1 MNLANNLSILRII
14 LIPLFLT
21 SLIYTP
27 VHEGFFCSLSALLF
41 VLACVTDAMDGYV
54 ARRFSQKTQLGSYID
69 PIADKLL
76 LVSGFLALSFMGH
89 LPEAM
94 RIPAWVT
101 VSVITR
107 DVVILIGA
115 LVIFIMSGRL
125 KAEPLLI
132 GKVTTFVQMLTLF
145 SALVMAPAVLRNA
158 LFIATTVFTAVSG
171 VLYVRMGERMI
182 K

>member
-14 LIPLFLT
+14 LIPLFVT

-27 VHEGFFCSLSALLF
+27 VHPGFFQSLSVLLF
-41 VLACVTDAMDGYV
+41 VLACLTDAVDGYV
-54 ARRFSQKTQLGSYID
+54 ARRFNQKTQLGSYID

-101 VSVITR
+101 ASVITR
-107 DVVILIGA
+107 DVVIL
-115 LVIFIMSGRL
+115 
-125 KAEPLLI
+125 
-132 GKVTTFVQMLTLF
+132 
-145 SALVMAPAVLRNA
+145 
-158 LFIATTVFTAVSG
+158 
-171 VLYVRMGERMI
+171 MGSL
-182 K
+182 